1 MEKYLYFCKG
11 GSGDKLFNAAHD
23 VAVYPVSSFRGFTN
37 QSTTQTHLAMCFK
50 PIEGEVGDADGG
62 GDNVN
67 DVVTLTITANKHKEV
82 IEAILAAMDAPK
94 VSGTG
99 KSMVVI
105 ADIMLQEFLSVGPDS
120 SGTAVAIS
128 DVSITVQAGAAA

>member
-37 QSTTQTHLAMCFK
+37 QTTTQTHLGMLFA
-50 PIEGEVGDADGG
+50 PIEGQIDNAD
-62 GDNVN
+62 VS
-67 DVVTLTITANKHKEV
+67 DVVTLTITSDKHKEV
-82 IEAILAAMDAPK
+82 IEAILAAIDAPK
-94 VSGTG
+94 VAGTG
-99 KSMVVI
+99 KSMIVI
-105 ADIMLQEFLSVGPDS
+105 ADIMLQEFLPVGPDS

>member
-37 QSTTQTHLAMCFK
+37 QTTTQTHLGMLFA
-50 PIEGEVGDADGG
+50 PIEGQIDNAD
-62 GDNVN
+62 VS
-67 DVVTLTITANKHKEV
+67 DVVTLTITSDKHKEV
-82 IEAILAAMDAPK
+82 IEAILAAIDAPK
-94 VSGTG
+94 VAGTG
-99 KSMVVI
+99 KSMIVI
-105 ADIMLQEFLSVGPDS
+105 ADLMLQEFLSVGPDS

-128 DVSITVQAGAAA
+128 DMSITVQAGAAS

>member
-11 GSGDKLFNAAHD
+11 GTDLAFNAAHD

-62 GDNVN
+62 GDDVN

-128 DVSITVQAGAAA
+128 DISITVQAGAAA

>member
-11 GSGDKLFNAAHD
+11 GSGDKLFDAAHD

-37 QSTTQTHLAMCFK
+37 QSTTETHLAMCFK

-62 GDNVN
+62 GDDVN

-82 IEAILAAMDAPK
+82 MLAIADALVYPEKPVVTIFKNYGGVTEK
-94 VSGTG
+94 VSEYI
-99 KSMVVI
+99 SS
-105 ADIMLQEFLSVGPDS
+105 F
-120 SGTAVAIS
+120 SGTLSS
-128 DVSITVQAGAAA
+128 DP

>member
-37 QSTTQTHLAMCFK
+37 QTTTQTHLGMLFA
-50 PIEGEVGDADGG
+50 PIEGQIDNAD
-62 GDNVN
+62 VS
-67 DVVTLTITANKHKEV
+67 DVVTLTITSDKHKEV
-82 IEAILAAMDAPK
+82 IEAILAAIDAPK
-94 VSGTG
+94 VAGTG
-99 KSMVVI
+99 KSMIVI
-105 ADIMLQEFLSVGPDS
+105 ADIMLQEFLPVGPDS

-128 DVSITVQAGAAA
+128 DMSITVQAGAAS

>member
-11 GSGDKLFNAAHD
+11 GSADKLFNAEHD

-37 QSTTQTHLAMCFK
+37 QTTTQTHLAMCFK

-62 GDNVN
+62 GDDVN

-82 IEAILAAMDAPK
+82 IEAILAAIDAPK
-94 VSGTG
+94 VAGTG
-99 KSMVVI
+99 KSMIVI
-105 ADIMLQEFLSVGPDS
+105 ADLMLQEFLAVGPDS

-128 DVSITVQAGAAA
+128 DVSITVQAGASA

>member
-11 GSGDKLFNAAHD
+11 GTDLAFNAAHD

-37 QSTTQTHLAMCFK
+37 QSTTETHLAMCFK

-62 GDNVN
+62 GDDVN

-128 DVSITVQAGAAA
+128 DISITVQAGAAA

>member
-37 QSTTQTHLAMCFK
+37 QTTTQTHLGMLFA
-50 PIEGEVGDADGG
+50 PIEGQIDNAD
-62 GDNVN
+62 VS
-67 DVVTLTITANKHKEV
+67 DVVTLTITSDKHKEV
-82 IEAILAAMDAPK
+82 IEAILAAIDAPK
-94 VSGTG
+94 VAGTG
-99 KSMVVI
+99 KSMIVI
-105 ADIMLQEFLSVGPDS
+105 ADLMLQDFLPVGPDS

-128 DVSITVQAGAAA
+128 DMSITVQAGAAA